1 MDKLDTETWEDY
13 AFRNNL
19 YKIKYCY
26 KDVSVIVDITVPTHT
41 KITRYDYSETQ
52 HMNDNIKLNIGFR
65 PSFLEFILYEL
76 YNLKK
81 YYGLWDIHSC
91 IKVDKDKKRQQWL
104 LSEKSFW
111 EKQYLTKVG
120 EDEKENEKERI

>member
-41 KITRYDYSETQ
+41 KITRTDYTKTQ
-52 HMNDNIKLNIGFR
+52 RMIDNINLNICVR

-81 YYGLWDIHSC
+81 YFGLWDILSC
-91 IKVDKDKKRQQWL
+91 INVYKDKKRQQWL

-111 EKQYLTKVG
+111 EKQYKNKVE
-120 EDEKENEKERI
+120 ED